1 MSWDLVFTPRAVEDA
16 RRIAA
21 AGLKPRVYE
30 LFTVLRSGPLQE
42 HVPYEALLGELEG
55 VYSRRI
61 NARHRLVYQVMPYGR
76 VVKILRMWGEPS

>member
-1 MSWDLVFTPRAVEDA
+1 MSWDLVFTPRAQADA

-42 HVPYEALLGELEG
+42 HVPFEALVGELEG

-61 NARHRLVYQVMPYGR
+61 NARHRLLFQVMPYGR
-76 VVKILRMWGEPS
+76 VVKILRMWGGPD

>member
-1 MSWDLVFTPRAVEDA
+1 MSWDLVFTPRAEEDA
-16 RRIAA
+16 RLIAK

-30 LFTVLRSGPLQE
+30 LFSVLRTGPLQD
-42 HVPYEALLGELEG
+42 HFPYEALVGEMEG

-76 VVKILRMWGEPS
+76 VVKILRMWTDPG

>member
-1 MSWDLVFTPRAVEDA
+1 VSWDLVFTPRAVEDA

-42 HVPYEALLGELEG
+42 HVPFEALVGELEG

-61 NARHRLVYQVMPYGR
+61 TARHRLVYQVMPYGR
-76 VVKILRMWGEPS
+76 VVKILRMWGGKD